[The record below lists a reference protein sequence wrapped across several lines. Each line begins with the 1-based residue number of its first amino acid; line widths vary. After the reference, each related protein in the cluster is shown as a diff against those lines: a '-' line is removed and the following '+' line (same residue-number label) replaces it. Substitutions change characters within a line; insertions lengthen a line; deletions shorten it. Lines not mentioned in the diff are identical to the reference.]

1 MLKKHVGKRKLTDG
15 LTWAK
20 SRVCS
25 VNGHALCFVPPLH
38 GPLKAQGHRI
48 PGIAERFQ
56 VEDTMI
62 HLPLLS

>member
-1 MLKKHVGKRKLTDG
+1 MLKKHVVKWKLTGG
-15 LTWAK
+15 LTWAT

-25 VNGHALCFVPPLH
+25 VNGHTLCFVPPPH
-38 GPLKAQGHRI
+38 DPLKAQGHRI